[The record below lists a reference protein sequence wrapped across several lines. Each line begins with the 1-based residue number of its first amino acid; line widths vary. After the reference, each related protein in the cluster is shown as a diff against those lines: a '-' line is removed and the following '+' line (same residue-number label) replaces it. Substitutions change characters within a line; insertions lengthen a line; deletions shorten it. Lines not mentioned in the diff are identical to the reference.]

1 VERKLSNFFAENVN
15 KIKIWK
21 RKRNFAERKRKFFG
35 ENGNG
40 NEIAFSGGIDVEI
53 EVSVSNYMTNL
64 ASPKSDLVILN
75 RQNNP
80 SPYSLLHR
88 VIMEYLGNKFFYL
101 LNLFEFFCTTQ
112 VASWFQ

>member
-1 VERKLSNFFAENVN
+1 VERKLFNFFAENVN

-21 RKRNFAERKRKFFG
+21 RNRNFAEGKRKFFG

-64 ASPKSDLVILN
+64 ASP
-75 RQNNP
+75 
-80 SPYSLLHR
+80 
-88 VIMEYLGNKFFYL
+88 
-101 LNLFEFFCTTQ
+101 
-112 VASWFQ
+112 